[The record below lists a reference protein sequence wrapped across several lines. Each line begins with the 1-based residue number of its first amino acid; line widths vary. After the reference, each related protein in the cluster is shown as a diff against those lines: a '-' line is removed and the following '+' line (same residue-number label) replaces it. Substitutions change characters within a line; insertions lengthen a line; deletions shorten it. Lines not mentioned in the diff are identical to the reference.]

1 MNRFKE
7 RLIYSGRSKTEEVMI
22 EPRSE
27 GRVRVNWMK
36 DDGWLGW
43 GKSVPKRGNRING
56 ICALFF
62 KKKFSFNLEYL
73 LLLCLQVH

>member
-7 RLIYSGRSKTEEVMI
+7 RLIYSGRSKTEEVMM

-27 GRVRVNWMK
+27 GSVRVNWMK

-43 GKSVPKRGNRING
+43 GKSVPKRGNRINKG
-56 ICALFF
+56 ICALFCF
-62 KKKFSFNLEYL
+62 FFLIL
-73 LLLCLQVH
+73 I